1 MADIKETNDVPPV
14 ADAGA
19 DTKSPVVPTEHQQ
32 TWNAHD
38 GPAPRPAGWQY
49 KGFKIGKHEL
59 WYASPKVQLLMVSMV
74 CFLVS
79 NPSFT
84 HSSPLPLAPRP
95 PALTKFLASAQ
106 VFSTP

>member
-1 MADIKETNDVPPV
+1 MADIKETNDVPTV
-14 ADAGA
+14 ADPGA

-32 TWNAHD
+32 TWNTHD
-38 GPAPRPAGWQY
+38 GPVSRPAGWQY

-79 NPSFT
+79 I
-84 HSSPLPLAPRP
+84 SSSTTIPPLISRP
-95 PALTKFLASAQ
+95 PRAD
-106 VFSTP
+106 